1 MPANI
6 YSKKYFLINKCKH
19 EFSVGTY
26 QIWEGNTSGH
36 TQRPRVTLW
45 WWGNSEAILLVTKR
59 HAGAG
64 PPLRCTTP
72 QAASAAGFCSAV
84 CAQLCRFSYL
94 SFPSYNVRDSILSTF
109 SRQLIRRF
117 WVLPMGTG
125 MNQNT
130 SSRLQRVRTLCS
142 PSHTQ
147 NAPPSP
153 RDQEGKEAEL
163 EGSVQQTRTQILA
176 PPSRAW
182 WLQSSY
188 LTVLNLSFLSF
199 KKKKYHQLI
208 SLLCKPCP
216 HPTYKTYK
224 QWMNVG
230 FLLPNIKD

>member
-1 MPANI
+1 M
-6 YSKKYFLINKCKH
+6 
-19 EFSVGTY
+19 
-26 QIWEGNTSGH
+26 
-36 TQRPRVTLW
+36 
-45 WWGNSEAILLVTKR
+45 TKR

-72 QAASAAGFCSAV
+72 QATSAAGFCSAV
-84 CAQLCRFSYL
+84 CAELCRFSYL

-117 WVLPMGTG
+117 WVLPTGTG

-130 SSRLQRVRTLCS
+130 SSRLQRVRTLCG

-153 RDQEGKEAEL
+153 WDQEGKEAEL

-188 LTVLNLSFLSF
+188 LTVLSLSFLSF
-199 KKKKYHQLI
+199 KKKNTTSSSVYCVNPAPTQHIKHI
-208 SLLCKPCP
+208 SNGWMLVSFF
-216 HPTYKTYK
+216 PT
-224 QWMNVG
+224 
-230 FLLPNIKD
+230 